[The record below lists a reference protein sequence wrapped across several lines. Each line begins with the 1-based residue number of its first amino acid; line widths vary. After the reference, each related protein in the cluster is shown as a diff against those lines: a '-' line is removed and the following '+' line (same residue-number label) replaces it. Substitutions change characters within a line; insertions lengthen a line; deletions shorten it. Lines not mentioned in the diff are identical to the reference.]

1 MGAWAPWEARGPRR
15 PSAIDLE
22 LRVELVDV
30 LPHLVFDVHLE
41 DAHLLGL
48 GLEELLESQAE
59 EMGILEM
66 YIEHKMW
73 EHIDELNTEFK
84 VDG

>member
-1 MGAWAPWEARGPRR
+1 MGQ
-15 PSAIDLE
+15 
-22 LRVELVDV
+22 
-30 LPHLVFDVHLE
+30 
-41 DAHLLGL
+41 
-48 GLEELLESQAE
+48 LEELLESQAE